1 MSTEAH
7 DRMIHAFQQYFKWQ
21 TRFEYKRSK
30 EAGIKARYWLS
41 QIRNEASI
49 RRVEIQD
56 KQNERKAA
64 RKGIVGRPPN
74 VSKDT

>member
-7 DRMIHAFQQYFKWQ
+7 DRMIYAFQQYFKWQ

-49 RRVEIQD
+49 RRVEIQE
-56 KQNERKAA
+56 KREERRTA
-64 RKGIVGRPPN
+64 RNGKPGRPR
-74 VSKDT
+74 KLTT